1 MGRGNPHIFTAIV
14 NGPVNDNDVIDLNP
28 QSLASKRKLQS
39 TPIYLP
45 QTHPVPDKRGVL
57 NGSMQHLLT
66 VFINAVYEAD
76 FVRGRQLKQSKALVR
91 F

>member
-1 MGRGNPHIFTAIV
+1 MCRLFNEHIQNKRTLGSATKLSRV
-14 NGPVNDNDVIDLNP
+14 KGARPSPVKSGD
-28 QSLASKRKLQS
+28 
-39 TPIYLP
+39 
-45 QTHPVPDKRGVL
+45 L

-76 FVRGRQLKQSKALVR
+76 FVRGRQSKQSKALVR

>member
-1 MGRGNPHIFTAIV
+1 MWESGPMWLSHARGKKPH
-14 NGPVNDNDVIDLNP
+14 
-28 QSLASKRKLQS
+28 S
-39 TPIYLP
+39 
-45 QTHPVPDKRGVL
+45 DKTGDL

-76 FVRGRQLKQSKALVR
+76 FVRGRQSKQSKALVR

>member
-1 MGRGNPHIFTAIV
+1 MLLQLSMQEICDKSSPSVTVGFQR
-14 NGPVNDNDVIDLNP
+14 L
-28 QSLASKRKLQS
+28 SL
-39 TPIYLP
+39 
-45 QTHPVPDKRGVL
+45 DKRGDL

-76 FVRGRQLKQSKALVR
+76 FVRGRQSKQSKALVR

>member
-1 MGRGNPHIFTAIV
+1 MVAKEGDGRLKLSQVGGRADFSEI
-14 NGPVNDNDVIDLNP
+14 
-28 QSLASKRKLQS
+28 QSRLRRPRPEKFG
-39 TPIYLP
+39 
-45 QTHPVPDKRGVL
+45 DL

-76 FVRGRQLKQSKALVR
+76 FVRGRQSKQSKALVR